1 MSKIIISLKQVLE
14 KSLTGPSLLS
24 LTLAAALL
32 VHPMIGQAQ
41 FFHFNHAAAN
51 TDQTT
56 ARPSPWRSAASNTS
70 RRLLGYVKLTIN
82 AIHHTRYRFGGKRF
96 DPAKGIYAV
105 DCSGYVNN
113 LLGLSN
119 PQAFH
124 EILYRQQ
131 ISRPNS
137 TDYYRF
143 LGQIPYGRSSTHW
156 YHVRGVKELR
166 PGDILVYS
174 SPGRSKRRSPGHV
187 MIVVD
192 TPKPDKRA
200 SGIYHVRVADSA
212 HSGHSHDTRRPH
224 TSGIGVG
231 TLLLKTHPNTNSPI
245 AYAWREDSRW
255 KLGVNFAMGRMIG

>member
-1 MSKIIISLKQVLE
+1 MSKIIINLQKMGRSFFN
-14 KSLTGPSLLS
+14 SFFLS

-32 VHPMIGQAQ
+32 VHPLTGQAQ
-41 FFHFNHAAAN
+41 FFHYRSASN
-51 TDQTT
+51 TPT
-56 ARPSPWRSAASNTS
+56 AVDKPPSSWRNAASNTS
-70 RRLLGYVKLTIN
+70 HKLLGYVKLTLQ

-119 PQAFH
+119 PNAFH
-124 EILYRQQ
+124 EILNHQQ
-131 ISRPNS
+131 ITRPSS

-143 LGQIPYGRSSTHW
+143 LGQIPYGKKSSHW
-156 YHVRGVKELR
+156 YHVRAVSELK

-174 SPGRSKRRSPGHV
+174 SPGRRKRLPGHV

-192 TPKPDKRA
+192 TPKPDRRG

-212 HSGHSHDTRRPH
+212 HSGHSNDTRRPH

-231 TLLLKTHPNTNSPI
+231 TLLLKAHPRTNAPI
-245 AYAWREDSRW
+245 AFAWREDSRW
-255 KLGVNFAMGRMIG
+255 KLGLNFAMGRMVG